1 LGSNITDLATAASQI
16 EHCFSRAEVLGGV
29 PAAVIALNDL
39 LWDDFKVTFIV
50 IDRAAQGVFLDSGGE
65 GISFSNGLFN
75 IDDRCRH
82 TILLVWFMK
91 RDFNVTRFLLIEK
104 LKVSVRHIVLLLSLQ
119 LSNPYI
125 SIWNC
130 WE

>member
-1 LGSNITDLATAASQI
+1 
-16 EHCFSRAEVLGGV
+16 
-29 PAAVIALNDL
+29 
-39 LWDDFKVTFIV
+39 
-50 IDRAAQGVFLDSGGE
+50 
-65 GISFSNGLFN
+65 
-75 IDDRCRH
+75 
-82 TILLVWFMK
+82 MK